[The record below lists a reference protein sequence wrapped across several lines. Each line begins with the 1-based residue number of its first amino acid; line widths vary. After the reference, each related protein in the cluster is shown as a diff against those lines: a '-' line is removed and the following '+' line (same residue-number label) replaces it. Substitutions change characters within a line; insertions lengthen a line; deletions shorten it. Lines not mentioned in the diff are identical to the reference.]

1 MKNLRSSGFGLI
13 EILIAV
19 VIVSFGVLA
28 VGKLQTSLITS
39 SADTKAR
46 SEALAIAQARM
57 ELMRDFAFLTDTASN
72 YVNAE
77 SFGTAFLEEFSTGS
91 TYQAYGTNAV
101 FTVKDITSANGDSVN
116 AEVLVSWIASDNES
130 QSVSVTSEI
139 TYTDPAGT
147 SYEEKDK
154 IDPFVDAPT
163 GRAFIGK
170 GTVDD
175 YTTAD
180 DCGGPCGNNTD
191 GTRVLAVASSGD
203 ETNSNLL
210 LAVGDDVVLTLEEAC
225 ERTIT
230 TDADTSEEIS
240 TYFCTDFVKVSGRVY
255 IHEDYNT
262 NLPSQ
267 HFVLA
272 SDAAFCARYY
282 TNGEGNVVTF
292 ESDTSADG
300 YTGQKTIEFNDLKN
314 NPSSDFRFFDY
325 TCYLG
330 GGWHGNIG
338 VLFDEAD
345 NKQLVC
351 VGDPSSSEN
360 PVSNQSRRA
369 YRGMVWRYAEND
381 IDKTPVLYS
390 ADDNDVQELDLDA
403 IVGTVRYHSWG
414 IADAAVFPGDVTSE
428 TVLNQKKHDFFVA
441 ATDISGVSDC
451 ADVAALEPSLL
462 DNNNDEFFCLN
473 EAMVGA
479 VGIAIEGSAGGYNSS
494 LDNVRY
500 YDLVE
505 NERGSFYNQFYGE
518 CPYDPT
524 NPPNFLYV
532 LKGKF
537 VVTGGNIFGGSSDFL
552 NAVLDVTTSKGNN
565 CQFTD
570 ESFDLSSSGEFDL
583 DSSTTSDVT
592 DYVAYFRCN
601 LYDPGEEQGV
611 NLNPL
616 GWDGTIDVVIDEASS
631 DNFTC
636 ETNEI
641 ALNNITAD
649 IEDQLLECSLDEN
662 IVVAQDDAV
671 SVIEG
676 NEMNYLLG
684 AESITAFEIDVL
696 ANDTYPGD
704 SPVIT
709 NVSIISE
716 SPLPAEPS
724 NVFAGVVDG
733 GSGYKLYYSPSV
745 GYLGITQ
752 ITYTMKESALAL
764 SSYSATVTINV
775 TSSDN
780 PVYAE
785 DDSGFFV
792 ASDATSVLIPIDE
805 LISNDTVLDG
815 VASVIIGIDTYQAS
829 ETYDFDPNV
838 TFGTDEFEYT
848 LIDADGDE
856 GSATVY
862 VDVRK
867 KFALEVP
874 LSILSG
880 QLESVAST
888 AGGASCG
895 DWDTS
900 DKCYSPDVSEPW
912 SGIVTITAKSAN
924 SRLCVNGNKY
934 VSYDITFTDISDDA
948 TSNIDISLVSK
959 NSECP

>member
-1 MKNLRSSGFGLI
+1 MKISRSSGFGLI
-13 EILIAV
+13 EVIIAV

-28 VGKLQTSLITS
+28 VGKLQTSLISS
-39 SADTKAR
+39 SADSKAR
-46 SEALAIAQARM
+46 SEALVIAQARM

-72 YVNAE
+72 FVDAE
-77 SFGTAFLEEFSTGS
+77 SFGVAFLDEFSSGG

-101 FTVKDITSANGDSVN
+101 FIVKDITSANGNSVN
-116 AEVLVSWIASDNES
+116 AEVLVSWVASDAEL
-130 QSVSVTSEI
+130 QSVSVSSEI

-154 IDPFVDAPT
+154 IEPFVDAPT

-170 GTVDD
+170 GIVDD
-175 YTTAD
+175 YLTAE
-180 DCGGPCGNNTD
+180 DCGGPCGDNVD
-191 GTRVLAVASSGD
+191 GTKVLAVASSGE
-203 ETNSNLL
+203 ETTSNLL

-225 ERTIT
+225 ERTIS
-230 TDADTSEEIS
+230 TDAQTSEES
-240 TYFCTDFVKVSGRVY
+240 TYFCTDFVTVSGRVY
-255 IHEDYNT
+255 IHEDYDA

-272 SDAAFCARYY
+272 SDAAFCARYF

-292 ESDTSADG
+292 ESDTSVEG
-300 YTGQKTIEFNDLKN
+300 YSGQKTIEFNDLKN
-314 NPSSDFRFFDY
+314 NPSSDFRFFEY

-369 YRGMVWRYAEND
+369 YRGMLWRYSESD
-381 IDKTPVLYS
+381 VDKAPILYR
-390 ADDNDVQELDLDA
+390 ADDNDVKELDLDA

-414 IADAAVFPGDVTSE
+414 IADAAVFPGDITAE

-441 ATDISGVSDC
+441 ATDISGVSGC

-494 LDNVRY
+494 LDSVRY
-500 YDLVE
+500 DDLVE
-505 NERGSFYNQFYGE
+505 NERGSFYNRFYGE

-524 NPPNFLYV
+524 TPPNFLYV

-537 VVTGGNIFGGSSDFL
+537 VVTGGNILGGSSDFL

-565 CQFTD
+565 CQLTD
-570 ESFDLSSSGEFDL
+570 ESFDLSSSGGFDL
-583 DSSTTSDVT
+583 DSSTTSDST

-616 GWDGTIDVVIDEASS
+616 GWDGTVDVVIDEASS
-631 DNFTC
+631 ENFTC
-636 ETNEI
+636 ETDEI
-641 ALNNITAD
+641 SLSNITAD
-649 IEDQLLECSLDEN
+649 LEDQLLKCSLDVD
-662 IVVAQDDAV
+662 IVVAEDDSVAV
-671 SVIEG
+671 LEG
-676 NEMNYLLG
+676 GEQNYVLG
-684 AESITAFEIDVL
+684 ATSITAFEIDVL

-709 NVSIISE
+709 NVSLISE
-716 SPLPAEPS
+716 SPDPAFS
-724 NVFAGVVDG
+724 GNVYAGVVEG
-733 GSGYKLYYSPSV
+733 GSGYRVYYSPSAS
-745 GYLGITQ
+745 YLGLTQ
-752 ITYTMKESALAL
+752 ITYTMKESELAL

-780 PVYAE
+780 PVYAV
-785 DDSGFFV
+785 DDSGYFV
-792 ASDATSVLIPIDE
+792 ASGATYVAIPIVE
-805 LISNDTVLDG
+805 LLSNDSVLDG
-815 VASVIIGIDTYQAS
+815 VASVEIEGDIYDSSDTYNFVP
-829 ETYDFDPNV
+829 EIN
-838 TFGTDEFEYT
+838 FGLDEFNY
-848 LIDADGDE
+848 LVSDSDDDND
-856 GSATVY
+856 SATVY
-862 VDVRK
+862 VEVRK
-867 KFALEVP
+867 KFVLEVP
-874 LSILSG
+874 LNILSG
-880 QLESVAST
+880 QLKSVAST

-912 SGIVTITAKSAN
+912 SGTVTITAKSAN

-934 VSYDITFTDISDDA
+934 VSYDITFTDITDDA
-948 TSNIDISLVSK
+948 TSNVDISLVSNNK
-959 NSECP
+959 ACP